1 MQESQSNG
9 GPSREA
15 QIETEKSLEW
25 LHRTETS
32 MQEDL
37 HRIKN
42 KLDSI
47 AEALGE
53 LEDTVE
59 ELQEY
64 SYAFNVKILGVPELN
79 QQESAEET
87 LRLCIKLFHKM
98 GAHIT
103 IDINIAHRVPTRN
116 HTTARMGPTK
126 PKPIVCKFVRRLAR
140 SEKRSRQCLR
150 S

>member
-1 MQESQSNG
+1 
-9 GPSREA
+9 
-15 QIETEKSLEW
+15 
-25 LHRTETS
+25 

-42 KLDSI
+42 KLDNI

-53 LEDTVE
+53 LEDIVE

-87 LRLCIKLFHKM
+87 SRLCINLFHKI
-98 GAHIT
+98 GAHVMIND
-103 IDINIAHRVPTRN
+103 IDIAHRIPTRN
-116 HTTARMGPTK
+116 HTSARMGPTK
-126 PKPIVCKFVRRLAR
+126 PKPI
-140 SEKRSRQCLR
+140 
-150 S
+150 